1 MLREAL
7 APSDEQA
14 NQVGAFGGQLAALQR
29 AFDNYEESAF
39 SADEESG
46 RSKKKEKKKKKK
58 KDHESRSGRSKHR
71 SQSRGCSKSTDDR
84 KAKNKSK
91 HCKEDRP
98 HAGKNDKDKC
108 FYNKKYKGWHPS
120 KICKEV
126 GVKFKRR
133 HEYSSEMGVFA
144 SSVSEDSS
152 SGSNID
158 SGTTSDE

>member
-1 MLREAL
+1 MQQTPQLL
-7 APSDEQA
+7 ARTQ
-14 NQVGAFGGQLAALQR
+14 QVDR
-29 AFDNYEESAF
+29 
-39 SADEESG
+39 
-46 RSKKKEKKKKKK
+46 RPKSKNI
-58 KDHESRSGRSKHR
+58 
-71 SQSRGCSKSTDDR
+71 C
-84 KAKNKSK
+84 K
-91 HCKEDRP
+91 HCKEDQP
-98 HAGKNDKDKC
+98 HAGKHDKDKC